1 MFVGFGGGIN
11 SWGTICGSLVAP
23 VALISGVV
31 ADKDI
36 RGQMLEELMAW
47 YIQFPFP
54 EYQPSQLNLP
64 RCAVGST
71 LCHISVS
78 TWCNSEGACVAASSK
93 EKKERCA
100 GLSAD
105 VAKKT
110 VQMLNSYMDTGT
122 FAAVH
127 KPDPVVATCMSCH
140 SDNPPFTQTKENCMN
155 CHGSNLINIEECAPH
170 KGML

>member
-1 MFVGFGGGIN
+1 
-11 SWGTICGSLVAP
+11 
-23 VALISGVV
+23 
-31 ADKDI
+31 
-36 RGQMLEELMAW
+36 
-47 YIQFPFP
+47 
-54 EYQPSQLNLP
+54 
-64 RCAVGST
+64 
-71 LCHISVS
+71 
-78 TWCNSEGACVAASSK
+78 
-93 EKKERCA
+93 
-100 GLSAD
+100 LSAD